1 MTPAVTRSRAAE
13 VLRSGAAATGFPG
26 ALALLAAE
34 EEMLHAMNTTH
45 VPDLLPPD
53 KLVAEMPTP
62 ETDAEADSCPF
73 RKLWAGAR
81 EKEIAGLGAAGTFVE
96 LAPGK

>member
-1 MTPAVTRSRAAE
+1 
-13 VLRSGAAATGFPG
+13 
-26 ALALLAAE
+26 
-34 EEMLHAMNTTH
+34 MLHTMNTTH

-53 KLVAEMPTP
+53 KLATEMPTP
-62 ETDAEADSCPF
+62 GTDAEADSCPF

-96 LAPGK
+96 LAPEE